1 MKILITGASGLLG
14 SNLSQEFQSRNVSC
28 ITPSHS
34 EFNIINYEQLDS
46 LIKNNIPDIIVHC
59 AAIAK
64 FADVEKDPILALDTN
79 IIGTTNIVKLCINY
93 NIRLIFISTS
103 HVFDGKKG
111 MYDISDQINP
121 LTKYSKTKAAGEY
134 IVSCHDN
141 SLSIRTEFC
150 DKDFPFD
157 TAYIDKWSSKEYID
171 NLVPIIADA
180 VVSNQI
186 GITHIGGDRKSFYE
200 FGLQRNPNVKPGS
213 IKEIQSISQ
222 VPILVDTSL
231 KCYNKF
237 GL

>member
-93 NIRLIFISTS
+93 TTLSPQVQVKKLFDNKNI
-103 HVFDGKKG
+103 
-111 MYDISDQINP
+111 
-121 LTKYSKTKAAGEY
+121 
-134 IVSCHDN
+134 
-141 SLSIRTEFC
+141 
-150 DKDFPFD
+150 
-157 TAYIDKWSSKEYID
+157 
-171 NLVPIIADA
+171 VP
-180 VVSNQI
+180 
-186 GITHIGGDRKSFYE
+186 Y
-200 FGLQRNPNVKPGS
+200 
-213 IKEIQSISQ
+213 
-222 VPILVDTSL
+222 
-231 KCYNKF
+231 
-237 GL
+237 